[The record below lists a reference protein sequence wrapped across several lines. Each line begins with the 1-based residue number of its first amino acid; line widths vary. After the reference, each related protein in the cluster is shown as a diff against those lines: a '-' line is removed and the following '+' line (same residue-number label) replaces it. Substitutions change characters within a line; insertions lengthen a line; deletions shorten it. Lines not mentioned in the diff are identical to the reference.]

1 MNTPFECSLRSA
13 SNADPEMSG
22 WAHEL
27 PGGAAWSAPVRA
39 GRLVT
44 LTALGPDANA
54 AVLLVGAD
62 RLDRLNVPDTLKSQM
77 SACVKAPMVLMSDRG
92 VALASIVDSTLGWH
106 DCLTGFGHDTHL
118 ARHGTSSYAVD
129 RNDWRRSA
137 RTGLVS
143 ELTKH
148 GLGEADLHGCV
159 NFFTKVGIADDGSAS
174 LAWTPGWSAEGD
186 SVTLRTEQ
194 DLLLVVSTAP
204 HPLNP
209 GAYAPAG
216 LRVEV
221 AAAEP
226 VAGDDPSVAFRAE
239 SARALE
245 AARRLVA

>member
-1 MNTPFECSLRSA
+1 VSGTPSL
-13 SNADPEMSG
+13 
-22 WAHEL
+22 WVHEL
-27 PGGAAWSAPVRA
+27 PGGAAWSAPIRA

-44 LTALGPDANA
+44 LTALGDGANA
-54 AVLLVGAD
+54 SVLLVGAD

-92 VALASIVDSTLGWH
+92 VALASVVESTLDWH

-118 ARHGTSSYAVD
+118 ARHGTSSYAAD

-148 GLGEADLHGCV
+148 GLGDADLHGCV
-159 NFFTKVGIADDGSAS
+159 NFFSKVAIANDGPAS
-174 LAWTPGWSAEGD
+174 LAFTPGWSNAGD
-186 SVTLRTEQ
+186 TVTLRTEQ
-194 DLLLVVSTAP
+194 DLLLVVCTAP
-204 HPLNP
+204 HPLDP

-216 LRVEV
+216 VRVDV
-221 AAAEP
+221 TPAEP
-226 VAGDDPSVAFRAE
+226 VAAGDPSLTFRAE
-239 SARALE
+239 SARALD